1 MLDSEVLDIAIGLVF
16 VYFLLS
22 LLALTVA
29 ELIARIAALRSAT
42 LYNAIRNLLADPTKG
57 DSDLL
62 DKFWEH
68 PLIATLTRKD
78 AGHGLGV
85 GGGKPS
91 YIPANL
97 FVLAILDTIN
107 SQTRSGVTLKS
118 HSEVQGAL
126 QALTGREKQLGTLFL
141 AIIGVSGDL
150 DQVQEDLE
158 KWFDGYMERVGGWYK
173 RKMQIINLVLGLVL
187 AVLLN
192 ADSIAI
198 FNALSTNPDL
208 RAAVVDVAKEYVAA
222 NPAPIPTPTTPVPGE
237 EVDLGEP
244 VERIL
249 RLEQTLMNLNIPITW
264 ANAEVPGDLS
274 AWFSKFL
281 GLLITGLLV
290 SLGAP
295 FWFDLLN
302 RFVNLRSTGKA
313 PPTWEEKPPPGQA
326 APSREGATIPVVAPP
341 PAQSVD
347 LDALAD
353 KAVEYVDNLKARGRL
368 ASYAAEDDAA
378 LGYLKSNANRRGWS
392 VTEGQLSDAWKA
404 AYKHWRDS

>member
-29 ELIARIAALRSAT
+29 ELIARVAALRSAT
-42 LYNAIRNLLADPTKG
+42 LYNAIRNLLAEPTKG
-57 DSDLL
+57 DTDLL
-62 DKFWEH
+62 DRFWTH

-85 GGGKPS
+85 GGDKPS

-97 FVLAILDTIN
+97 FVLAILDAIG
-107 SQTRSGVTLKS
+107 SQTRPGVTLES
-118 HSEVQGAL
+118 HRDVRTAL
-126 QALTGREKQLGTLFL
+126 QTLTGREAQLGQLFL
-141 AIIGVSGDL
+141 SIIGVSGNIE
-150 DQVQEDLE
+150 QAQKDLE
-158 KWFDGYMERVGGWYK
+158 KWFDDYMERVSGWYK
-173 RKMQIINLVLGLVL
+173 RKIQIINLVLGLVL
-187 AVLLN
+187 ALLLN

-198 FNALSTNPDL
+198 FNALSVNPDL
-208 RAAVVDVAKEYVAA
+208 RTAVVDVAKGYVVA

-237 EVDLGEP
+237 EIDLAEP
-244 VERIL
+244 VARIL
-249 RLEQTLMNLNIPITW
+249 RLEQTLMGLNIPITW

-302 RFVNLRSTGKA
+302 RFVNLRSSGKA
-313 PPTWEEKPPPGQA
+313 PTTWEQKPAPGQT
-326 APSREGATIPVVAPP
+326 APARESGAVPIVIP
-341 PAQSVD
+341 PAQGVA

-353 KAVEYVDNLKARGRL
+353 KAVEFVDNLKARGRL
-368 ASYAAEDDAA
+368 TSYAAEDDAA
-378 LGYLKSNANRRGWS
+378 MQYLRSTSARRGLA
-392 VTEGQLSDAWKA
+392 VTEGQLSGAWEA
-404 AYKHWRDS
+404 AHKPWRSS

>member
-29 ELIARIAALRSAT
+29 ELIARITALRSAT
-42 LYNAIRNLLADPTKG
+42 LYNAIRNLLTDPTLG

-62 DKFWEH
+62 DEFWKH

-85 GGGKPS
+85 GGHKPS
-91 YIPANL
+91 YVPANL
-97 FVLAILDTIN
+97 FVLAILDAIG
-107 SQTRSGVTLKS
+107 SQTRPGVTMES
-118 HSEVQGAL
+118 HGDVRSAL
-126 QALTGREKQLGTLFL
+126 QALTGREAQLGRLFL
-141 AIIGVSGDL
+141 SIIGVNGDIE
-150 DQVQEDLE
+150 QAQKDLE
-158 KWFDGYMERVGGWYK
+158 KWFDDYMERVSGWYK
-173 RKMQIINLVLGLVL
+173 RKIQIINLVLGLVL

-198 FNALSTNPDL
+198 FNALSVNPDL
-208 RAAVVDVAKEYVAA
+208 RTAVVEVAKEYVAA

-237 EVDLGEP
+237 EVDLVEP
-244 VERIL
+244 VARIL
-249 RLEQTLMNLNIPITW
+249 RLEQTLMDLNIPITW

-274 AWFSKFL
+274 AWFSKLL
-281 GLLITGLLV
+281 GLLVTALLV

-313 PPTWEEKPPPGQA
+313 PPTWDEKPAQGQA
-326 APSREGATIPVVAPP
+326 TPARGNGAVPVVFPP
-341 PAQSVD
+341 PTQSID

-353 KAVEYVDNLKARGRL
+353 KAAEFVDNLKARGRL
-368 ASYAAEDDAA
+368 ASHAEEDDAA
-378 LGYLKSNANRRGWS
+378 MQYLKSTSTRLGLA
-392 VTEGQLSDAWKA
+392 VTEGQLSGAWEA
-404 AYKHWRDS
+404 AYKPWRN